1 MAAAWESENSSGLF
15 AEIWAVF
22 NRGELVP
29 RCAWCGRVR
38 VEEAWFFAPAGALDA
53 IDARLS
59 TSHSICPTC
68 FQTLSA
74 SGSQQRRRSRGLDR

>member
-1 MAAAWESENSSGLF
+1 MVAAWESENSSGLF
-15 AEIWAVF
+15 SEIWAVF
-22 NRGELVP
+22 DRGELVP

-38 VEEAWFFAPAGALDA
+38 IAETWAFPPAGALDA

-68 FQTLSA
+68 VQTVGA
-74 SGSQQRRRSRGLDR
+74 PGSQQRRQIRGLDR

>member
-1 MAAAWESENSSGLF
+1 MAAARESENSSRLF
-15 AEIWAVF
+15 TEIWAVF
-22 NRGELVP
+22 DRGELLP

-68 FQTLSA
+68 VQMVSA
-74 SGSQQRRRSRGLDR
+74 SDSQPRRRIRGLER

>member
-1 MAAAWESENSSGLF
+1 MAAAWESENGSGLF

-38 VEEAWFFAPAGALDA
+38 VEGAWFFAPAGALDA

-68 FQTLSA
+68 AETVGAPA
-74 SGSQQRRRSRGLDR
+74 SQRDQLTSGLDR